1 MLHAPDTAMF
11 TAARLWCWYTVAP
24 SGSLP
29 KGVQVYDAGLAQDRE
44 ACMFTVCV
52 SQQHWWSDLLLAVML
67 CDGVNVQRVVAPV
80 PAGIQTHQ
88 LLLALELPSGRQLPD
103 PSFY

>member
-11 TAARLWCWYTVAP
+11 TATRLLSWYTVAL

-29 KGVQVYDAGLAQDRE
+29 KGAQVYDAGSGAGS
-44 ACMFTVCV
+44 MFTVCV

-67 CDGVNVQRVVAPV
+67 AEGGVNVQRVVAP
-80 PAGIQTHQ
+80 
-88 LLLALELPSGRQLPD
+88 
-103 PSFY
+103 